1 MGIINLQRK
10 GNWWGKINVWK
21 DKKRQE
27 GKEKCKANE
36 SKKGRVWHKG
46 SRRQV
51 KS

>member
-27 GKEKCKANE
+27 GRKMQGKRKQKKAVVDIKEVEDK
-36 SKKGRVWHKG
+36 
-46 SRRQV
+46 
-51 KS
+51 